1 MNKNSDT
8 DIKAI
13 IFDVGG
19 VLVRTADQSGRQKW
33 ESQLGLPSGGAEA
46 IVLNSEMGHRAQR
59 GEITTE
65 ALWSWVMAHL
75 ELGESLHQFRQ
86 DFWGGDV
93 LDQSLVR
100 LIRKLRGRYQLAII
114 SNAMDSLTEML
125 VEYALLDEFDLIVG
139 SAYEG
144 VMKPDPIIFER
155 TLQRLGVTP
164 PQSVFIDDSP
174 VNIAGAQALGINAI
188 LFTPTTDLAGELA
201 GFNVEIP

>member
-1 MNKNSDT
+1 MNKNPDN

>member
-1 MNKNSDT
+1 MNKNPDN

-19 VLVRTADQSGRQKW
+19 VLVRTVDQSGRQKW

-65 ALWSWVMAHL
+65 ALWTWVMAHL
-75 ELGESLHQFRQ
+75 ELGEGLHQFRQ

-93 LDQSLVR
+93 VDQSLVT
-100 LIRKLRGRYQLAII
+100 LVRKLRRRYQLAII

-125 VEYALLDEFDLIVG
+125 AEYALLDEFDLIVG

-188 LFTPTTDLAGELA
+188 LFTPRTNLAGELA
-201 GFNVEIP
+201 GFNVGIP

>member
-100 LIRKLRGRYQLAII
+100 LVRKLRRRYQLAII

-125 VEYALLDEFDLIVG
+125 AEYALLDEFDLIVG

-164 PQSVFIDDSP
+164 PQSIFIDDSP

-188 LFTPTTDLAGELA
+188 LFTPRTNLAGELA

>member
-1 MNKNSDT
+1 MNKNPDS

-33 ESQLGLPSGGAEA
+33 ESQLGLPPGGAEA
-46 IVLNSEMGHRAQR
+46 LVLNSEMGHRAQR
-59 GEITTE
+59 GEISTE
-65 ALWSWVMAHL
+65 ALWAWVLAHL
-75 ELGESLHQFRQ
+75 ELNEGLPQFRQ

-93 LDQSLVR
+93 VDQSLVT
-100 LIRKLRGRYQLAII
+100 LIRKLRRRYQLAII

-125 VEYALLDEFDLIVG
+125 AEYTLLDEFDLIIG

-144 VMKPDPIIFER
+144 VMKPDPIIFKR

-164 PQSVFIDDSP
+164 PESIFIDDSP
-174 VNIAGAQALGINAI
+174 INIAGAQALGINTI
-188 LFTPTTDLAGELA
+188 LFTPTTNLADELA
-201 GFNVEIP
+201 EFNVEIL

>member
-1 MNKNSDT
+1 MNKNPDN

-19 VLVRTADQSGRQKW
+19 VLVRTVDQSGRQKW

-65 ALWSWVMAHL
+65 ALWTWVMAHL
-75 ELGESLHQFRQ
+75 ELGEGLHQFRQ

-93 LDQSLVR
+93 VDQSLVT
-100 LIRKLRGRYQLAII
+100 LVRKLRRRYQLAII
-114 SNAMDSLTEML
+114 SNAMDSLTEIL
-125 VEYALLDEFDLIVG
+125 AEYTLLDEFDLIVG

-164 PQSVFIDDSP
+164 PQSIFIDDSP

-188 LFTPTTDLAGELA
+188 LFTPRTNLAGELA

>member
-1 MNKNSDT
+1 MNKNPDN

-19 VLVRTADQSGRQKW
+19 VLVRTVDQSGRQKW

-100 LIRKLRGRYQLAII
+100 LVRKLRRRYQLAII

-125 VEYALLDEFDLIVG
+125 AEYALLDEFDLIVG

-164 PQSVFIDDSP
+164 PQSIFIDDSP

-188 LFTPTTDLAGELA
+188 LFTPRTNLAGELA
-201 GFNVEIP
+201 GFNVGIP

>member
-1 MNKNSDT
+1 MNKNSDN